1 MNYYLA
7 AITVLNLLC
16 AACSAWVAFR
26 ALTEY
31 FRINNRVESVEDKLE
46 SALGKMHREKGI
58 TRDTIRDQVDTYL
71 GTLDLERSSGGGM
84 DSEVMQMMMAQMMQ
98 GAAAPGASEPSPE
111 QARER
116 TIDNGQFLGS
126 GGDNG

>member
-1 MNYYLA
+1 MSYYLA
-7 AITVLNLLC
+7 AITVFNLLC
-16 AACSAWVAFR
+16 AALSGWVAFQ

-46 SALGKMHREKGI
+46 SALGKMHRERGI

-71 GTLDLERSSGGGM
+71 GTLDLEQSGGGM
-84 DSEVMQMMMAQMMQ
+84 DSEIMQMMMAQMMGGGMGQ
-98 GAAAPGASEPSPE
+98 PAAPEPSGE
-111 QARER
+111 EKRER
-116 TIDNGQFLGS
+116 TINNGQFLGS

>member
-1 MNYYLA
+1 MSYYLA

-71 GTLDLERSSGGGM
+71 GTLDLQTSGGGM
-84 DSEVMQMMMAQMMQ
+84 DSEIMQMMMAQMM
-98 GAAAPGASEPSPE
+98 GGGMAVPGASEPSEDE
-111 QARER
+111 QRER
-116 TIDNGQFLGS
+116 TINNGQFLGS